1 MKQLLYFSFLLLF
14 LQACSKSH
22 DDKAAGTA
30 DVTNRLNFIIDDN
43 LFNFSAFNAGLGRTS
58 YRVALAGP
66 GPYTVLVPDNNAFMS
81 AGYANDQA
89 VLTESADVLDNM
101 IGYHI
106 TNGTW
111 ELDKLPFAF
120 NQEIESIGGA
130 KLYVTRWVRN
140 GDTVVTING
149 TRVLSYNLQA
159 SNGLIQVLN
168 AVLQPL
174 VHQKLT
180 DAIAAD
186 PQLTYFNVALQ
197 RAGMKGLLAGD
208 PVYTVFAPN
217 NAAFVAAGFP
227 SIDSINGADSA
238 GLRSLLEYTM
248 FPGRKFVYD
257 YILTT
262 GVTGITQQAMLNGDN
277 ITVTLVKTGVDYT
290 GITVKGVGNAA
301 GIPIQKANVLAGN
314 GVVHITSQVIRE
326 NQ

>member
-1 MKQLLYFSFLLLF
+1 MLF

-22 DDKAAGTA
+22 DNKAAGAA

-43 LFNFSAFNAGLGRTS
+43 RFNFSAFNAGLSRTS
-58 YRVALAGP
+58 YRLALAGA
-66 GPYTVLVPDNNAFMS
+66 GPYTVLLPDNNAFIN

-89 VLTESADVLDNM
+89 VLTESAALLGNM

-130 KLYVTRWVRN
+130 KLYVTRWVKN

-149 TRVLSYNLQA
+149 ARVLSYNLQA

-186 PQLTYFNVALQ
+186 PQLTFLNVALE
-197 RAGMKGLLAGD
+197 RAGMKGLLAGEQ
-208 PVYTVFAPN
+208 VYTIFAPN
-217 NAAFVAAGFP
+217 NAAFVAAGFT

-238 GLRSLLEYTM
+238 GLRSLLQYTM

-277 ITVTLVKTGVDYT
+277 ITVTLVKSGVDYT
-290 GITVKGVGNAA
+290 GITVSGVGNAA
-301 GIPIQKANVLAGN
+301 GIAIQKANVLAGN
-314 GVVHITSQVIRE
+314 GVVHIINQMVRE